1 MPRSSSHK
9 TRLCV
14 GKLSKLNYNENIVG
28 SLDGCRVLASLCAF
42 NINFQL
48 LCDSECT
55 RCGGTIILCLSFS
68 ISQFL
73 CLSPLP
79 SLYFRECRSE
89 ICPCFA
95 SLAEDQFKCIL
106 FSASFFLV
114 ARFIFAETLAIIT
127 ECCFCSCRNLAWNW
141 FTVDPVF
148 VATTASERPQ
158 KVK

>member
-9 TRLCV
+9 SRLCV

-48 LCDSECT
+48 LCDSVSVS
-55 RCGGTIILCLSFS
+55 RFLDFS
-68 ISQFL
+68 VSLFV
-73 CLSPLP
+73 PLP

-148 VATTASERPQ
+148 VATTASEQPQ
-158 KVK
+158 KIK

>member
-9 TRLCV
+9 SRLCV

-55 RCGGTIILCLSFS
+55 RCGGTIILDFS
-68 ISQFL
+68 V
-73 CLSPLP
+73 
-79 SLYFRECRSE
+79 SLFVPPPYHFRERRSE

-114 ARFIFAETLAIIT
+114 ARFIFAATLAIIT

-148 VATTASERPQ
+148 VATTASEQPQ